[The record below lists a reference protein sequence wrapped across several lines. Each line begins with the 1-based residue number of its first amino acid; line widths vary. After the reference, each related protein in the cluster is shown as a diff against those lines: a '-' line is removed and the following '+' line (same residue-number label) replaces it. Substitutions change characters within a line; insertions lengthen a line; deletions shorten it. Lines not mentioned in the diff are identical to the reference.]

1 MKTIKLQHRTY
12 IGKDKKTSYLQ
23 HRINIPD
30 DVIKRLGWSQEDQI
44 VLKVNNKKKMI
55 TLELKTDNI
64 CGE

>member
-12 IGKDKKTSYLQ
+12 TGKDKKTNYLQ
-23 HRINIPD
+23 HRISIPD
-30 DVIKRLGWSQEDQI
+30 DIVKRLGWNQEDQI